1 MKKVKSL
8 RTIIVLLLCAVFVAF
23 GLLLSQ
29 PTLTSQAIEGS
40 AIENTIKVE
49 PIARENQSLSQDVD
63 GNTVVFQWRQLQG
76 FKISFDPS
84 ALEEGQTPPLAA
96 DGQYTMSLNIYYY
109 PGYAS
114 TIPDN
119 VDEPNSDW
127 AQCLNVM
134 QPIIAEDYHNLRSF
148 TFNVDNFVDGI
159 MMLNNEQTAIKTQG
173 WGVYQF
179 EIDINGALS
188 TSTFY
193 AVEPEHL
200 TNDIRFDIAYE
211 DSFTTS
217 GHNAFDF
224 YVVGADTEFKY
235 VNKNCFVWY
244 VYGQDFSDNNYV
256 LLAEDATGEFAN
268 YNALYTQENSIAR
281 TGTTFYFDD
290 AGHAGSWN
298 VYCVYQDSY
307 DNVNIS
313 IKSSQEQSVMTGE
326 ILQPSTIIWVVVG
339 ISIAVL
345 AIVVVVI
352 VVGVKKE
359 KVW

>member
-119 VDEPNSDW
+119 VEEPNSDW

-134 QPIIAEDYHNLRSF
+134 QPIIAEDYHNLHSF

-159 MMLNNEQTAIKTQG
+159 IMLNNEQTTIKTQG

-244 VYGQDFSDNNYV
+244 VYGTDFSDNKYV
-256 LLAEDATGEFAN
+256 LSQSDTKKEDFIEYGKWLYED
-268 YNALYTQENSIAR
+268 NAVDR
-281 TGTTFYFDD
+281 TGATFYFDD
-290 AGHAGSWN
+290 NKHSGNWN
-298 VYCVYQDSY
+298 VYVAYEDSY
-307 DNVNIS
+307 NNVEL
-313 IKSSQEQSVMTGE
+313 KSEEKQVMTGE
-326 ILQPSTIIWVVVG
+326 VIKPSTIVWIVVSV
-339 ISIAVL
+339 ALVVL
-345 AIVVVVI
+345 TIVVVVI
-352 VVGVKKE
+352 VVTIKKE